1 MFGRDTFR
9 RLELELAQVDYRLG
23 KLRCE
28 ISGHRTALRGADGA
42 TEDIDQAVVDSGH
55 HLRGM
60 YRNGLA
66 RENGTSAGGEAIDFE
81 KVGRRWGSEA
91 LASGEGS
98 DQWSNQRTSTRRSNG
113 SSGSKLMELKE
124 IIIAAISAVASGAT
138 AWITAIRKYR
148 ADALRS
154 QLEERKLYVDS
165 LKELVTT
172 MNQEIAEYKAEI
184 VQLRQELEQ
193 ARARIFELEEEV
205 QRLKQQLRMHG
216 G

>member
-1 MFGRDTFR
+1 
-9 RLELELAQVDYRLG
+9 
-23 KLRCE
+23 
-28 ISGHRTALRGADGA
+28 
-42 TEDIDQAVVDSGH
+42 
-55 HLRGM
+55 M

-98 DQWSNQRTSTRRSNG
+98 DQWSHQRTSTRRSHG
-113 SSGSKLMELKE
+113 SPGSKLMEIKE
-124 IIIAAISAVASGAT
+124 VLIAIISAVASGVT
-138 AWITAIRKYR
+138 AWITAFRKYR
-148 ADALRS
+148 AEALKG
-154 QLEERKLYVDS
+154 QLEERRLYIDS

-193 ARARIFELEEEV
+193 ARARIFELEAELA
-205 QRLKQQLRMHG
+205 RLKQQLEAKP
-216 G
+216 

>member
-9 RLELELAQVDYRLG
+9 RLEFELAQVDYRLG

-81 KVGRRWGSEA
+81 KVGRRWGSET
-91 LASGEGS
+91 LASGAGS
-98 DQWSNQRTSTRRSNG
+98 DQWSHQRTSTRRSNG
-113 SSGSKLMELKE
+113 SPGSKLMEIKE
-124 IIIAAISAVASGAT
+124 VLIAIISAVASGIT
-138 AWITAIRKYR
+138 AWITAVKKYR
-148 ADALRS
+148 AEAIRG
-154 QLEERKLYVDS
+154 QLEERRLYIDS
-165 LKELVTT
+165 LKELVAT
-172 MNQEIAEYKAEI
+172 MNEEIAEYKAEI

-193 ARARIFELEEEV
+193 ARARIFELEAELA
-205 QRLKQQLRMHG
+205 RLKQQLEAKP
-216 G
+216 